1 MKVVFMGTPDFSVP
15 VLEGLTDSEE
25 HQVLAVVTQPDK
37 ARGRSGK
44 LTPTPVKS
52 FATEHGIPVYSPKRV
67 KDPEFVEV
75 LRGIPC
81 DVIVVIAFGQIL
93 SKEILSIPKYGCI
106 NVHASLL
113 PRWRGAAPIQWS
125 IIEGD
130 TVTGVTTMQMDE
142 TLDAGDILLQRTV
155 PIDPTETAD
164 SLFKKLEEPG
174 RELLLETL
182 REIEGGKITPVKQ
195 KEEDSTYAKILT
207 KENGR
212 IDFTRDAVWLER
224 CIRALSQWP
233 GVYCTYGKKTMR
245 AWKARVVDEDSEY
258 SPGTVSRVS
267 KKSFFVQT
275 GRGQLEL
282 LEVQLE
288 GKKRMDAASFL
299 NGNQLKTG
307 ESVFE

>member
-1 MKVVFMGTPDFSVP
+1 MQVIFMGTPDFSIP
-15 VLEGLTDSEE
+15 VLEGLVDSAE
-25 HQVLAVVTQPDK
+25 HRVTAVVTQPDK

-52 FATEHGIPVYSPKRV
+52 FAMSHGIPVYTPERIR
-67 KDPEFVEV
+67 DPEFVEV

-93 SKEILSIPKYGCI
+93 SKEILEMPRYGCI

-130 TVTGVTTMQMDE
+130 TVTGVTTMQMNE
-142 TLDAGDILLQRTV
+142 GLDTGDILLKREV
-155 PIDPTETAD
+155 PIDPEETAE
-164 SLFKKLEEPG
+164 SLFSKLETPG

-182 REIEGGKITPVKQ
+182 QRIEEGSITPVRQ
-195 KEEDSTYAKILT
+195 EEKESTYAKILT

-212 IDFTRDAVWLER
+212 IDFSRDAVWLER
-224 CIRALSQWP
+224 CIRALGQWP
-233 GVYCTYGKKTMR
+233 GVYCTYGNKTLR
-245 AWKARVVDEDSEY
+245 AWKARVVDEDSEFR
-258 SPGTVSRVS
+258 PGTVSMVS
-267 KKSFFVQT
+267 KKCFRVQT

-299 NGNQLKTG
+299 NGNPLKTG
-307 ESVFE
+307 ESAFE